1 MQEFKRKY
9 MVLEA
14 ALIISNKEINDIM
27 KIIQTVK
34 NSNILPEG
42 VTKAAKN
49 EISEQR
55 GGCLGILMGTV
66 ASILLGNIL
75 SGKGIV
81 RTGSGNKKEKRNC
94 ISWLWKKMGFL
105 IPPQPLTN
113 FEI

>member
-55 GGCLGILMGTV
+55 GGCLGILMGT
-66 ASILLGNIL
+66 
-75 SGKGIV
+75 
-81 RTGSGNKKEKRNC
+81 GNKKEKRNC